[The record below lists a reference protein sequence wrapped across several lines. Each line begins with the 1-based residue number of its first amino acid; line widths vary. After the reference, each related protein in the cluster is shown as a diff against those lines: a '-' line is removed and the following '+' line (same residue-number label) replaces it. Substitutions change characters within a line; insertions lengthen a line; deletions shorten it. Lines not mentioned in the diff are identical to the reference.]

1 MRPPRVLTTLAAG
14 LGLLLAALTA
24 PPAHAR
30 ADDSATP
37 PQWRSYWVDAF
48 NPGIYTP
55 TQVTALVED
64 ALDLNANVLIVQTA
78 RRYDCFC
85 NNALY
90 PRTDAAI
97 APAPYDPLAEVV
109 RQGHAAGLQVH
120 AWVNVN
126 TMWNSSTPP
135 RSPDHVFNQHGPNA
149 TGADRW
155 LNKKANGQELV
166 GANAYVDPGHPAAV
180 DYIVRGVQSI
190 VRNYDVDGVNLDYIR
205 YPDGSSTTTHSDWG
219 YNAVSVARFQQA
231 TGRTDVPL
239 PSDAA
244 WSDWR
249 RGQVTQLV
257 RRIYLGVWEVDPRA
271 RLSMDAIT
279 YGHGPQAVGGWQA
292 TRTYSEVLQ
301 DWAGWLDEGVMD
313 TAVTMNYKRNW
324 NPDQARMF
332 SEWSEFLTDHQG
344 ERQAVNGPAL
354 YLNGVEDSLSQVK
367 EALSPSAA
375 GNTAAGWSG
384 YSYATPSKDV
394 AAGGLEA
401 ERAKLVQALT
411 KGEDAPFGDE
421 AAVPGMPWKT
431 APRDG
436 HVTGRLQ
443 LHDGGPLDQVPVT
456 LTPLIGPGPGPK
468 VTRLSDGS
476 GWFGFAH
483 VEPGLYLL
491 SLSLPE
497 GVIGVPKTVV
507 RVTKGSI
514 ATSTFPPF
522 LAMP

>member
-1 MRPPRVLTTLAAG
+1 MRLPRVLTILAAS
-14 LGLLLAALTA
+14 LGLLLGAVTA

-30 ADDSATP
+30 ADDGAAAP
-37 PQWRSYWVDAF
+37 AQWRSYWVDAF

-55 TQVTALVED
+55 AQVTALVED
-64 ALDLNANVLIVQTA
+64 ALDVNANVLIVQTA

-97 APAPYDPLAEVV
+97 APEPYDPLAEVV

-135 RSPDHVFNQHGPNA
+135 RSPAHVFNQHGPNA

-155 LNKKANGQELV
+155 LNKKADGQERV

-180 DYIVRGVQSI
+180 DYIVRGIQSI
-190 VRNYDVDGVNLDYIR
+190 VRNYDVDGVNLDYVR

-219 YNAVSVARFQQA
+219 YNAVSVARFQQT

-239 PSDAA
+239 PSDTA

-249 RGQVTQLV
+249 RSQVTQLV

-279 YGHGPQAVGGWQA
+279 YGHGPQAVGGWRA
-292 TRTYSEVLQ
+292 TRTYAEVLQ
-301 DWAGWLDEGVMD
+301 DWAGWLDEGIMD

-324 NPDQARMF
+324 SPDQAQMF
-332 SEWSEFLTDHQG
+332 SEWSEFLADHQG

-354 YLNGVEDSLSQVK
+354 YLNGVADSLSQVR

-384 YSYATPSKDV
+384 YSYAAPSKDV
-394 AAGGLEA
+394 AANGVAA

-411 KGEDAPFGDE
+411 RGEDAPFSNE

-436 HVTGRLQ
+436 HVTGRLV
-443 LHDGGPLDQVPVT
+443 LRSGDPLDQVPVT
-456 LTPLIGPGPGPK
+456 LAPLTGGGRK
-468 VTRLSDGS
+468 TARLSDGS

-483 VEPGLYLL
+483 VQPGLYLL
-491 SLSLPE
+491 TLSLPE
-497 GVIGVPKTVV
+497 DVIGAPKTVV

-514 ATSTFPPF
+514 AKTAFPPF
-522 LAMP
+522 LTMP

>member
-1 MRPPRVLTTLAAG
+1 MRLPRVLTTLAAG
-14 LGLLLAALTA
+14 LGLLLGAVTA
-24 PPAHAR
+24 PPAHA
-30 ADDSATP
+30 DDGAAAP
-37 PQWRSYWVDAF
+37 AQWRSYWVDAF
-48 NPGIYTP
+48 NPGISTP
-55 TQVTALVED
+55 AQVAALVED

-97 APAPYDPLAEVV
+97 APEPYDPLEEVV

-135 RSPDHVFNQHGPNA
+135 RSPDHVFNRHGPGA

-155 LNKKANGQELV
+155 LNKKADGQELV

-190 VRNYDVDGVNLDYIR
+190 VRNYDVDGVNLDYVR

-219 YNAVSVARFQQA
+219 YNDVSVARFQQA
-231 TGRTDVPL
+231 TGRTDTPL
-239 PSDAA
+239 PSDTA

-249 RGQVTQLV
+249 RSQVTHLV
-257 RRIYLGVWEVDPRA
+257 RRIYLGVWEVDPRV

-279 YGHGPQAVGGWQA
+279 YGHGPQAVGGWRA
-292 TRTYSEVLQ
+292 TRTYAEVLQ
-301 DWAGWLDEGVMD
+301 DWAGWLDEGIMD
-313 TAVTMNYKRNW
+313 TAVAMNYKRNW
-324 NPDQARMF
+324 NPDQALMF
-332 SEWSEFLTDHQG
+332 SEWSEFLADHQG
-344 ERQAVNGPAL
+344 GRQAVNGPAL
-354 YLNGVEDSLSQVK
+354 YLNGVADSLSQVR
-367 EALSPSAA
+367 EALRPSAA

-384 YSYATPSKDV
+384 YSYAAPSKDV
-394 AAGGLEA
+394 AANGLAA
-401 ERAKLVQALT
+401 ERARLVQALT
-411 KGEDAPFGDE
+411 QGEDAPFEDE

-436 HVTGRLQ
+436 HVTGRL
-443 LHDGGPLDQVPVT
+443 LLRGGGPLDQVPVT
-456 LTPLIGPGPGPK
+456 LAPLTGGGEK
-468 VTRLSDGS
+468 TVRLSDGS

-483 VEPGLYLL
+483 VEPGVYLL
-491 SLSLPE
+491 TLSLPE
-497 GVIGVPKTVV
+497 GVVGAPKTVV
-507 RVTKGSI
+507 RVTKGGI
-514 ATSTFPPF
+514 AKAAFPPF
-522 LAMP
+522 LAVP